1 MLSSLDLADRRRVP
15 GLQPER
21 ADIILAGVEIVLAVM
36 EGLAVNRLVV
46 SERYING
53 TYPGRSRK
61 KVNIYYQR

>member
-46 SERYING
+46 SESDILMG
-53 TYPGRSRK
+53 LIQEEVERK
-61 KVNIYYQR
+61 